1 MKIACLE
8 LEMKECRTEIRNH
21 GSERRNINM
30 LNIVYNYT
38 NKSKFSYEKQ
48 FLFELF
54 HVPVIIL
61 RTFYA
66 VFLKSLQQHFEVN
79 VTVIS
84 ILQIGKS
91 QHREMK

>member
-30 LNIVYNYT
+30 LNNVYNYT
-38 NKSKFSYEKQ
+38 NKSKFSYEQ
-48 FLFELF
+48 QLLFEFF
-54 HVPVIIL
+54 HVPVTIV

-66 VFLKSLQQHFEVN
+66 VLLK
-79 VTVIS
+79 
-84 ILQIGKS
+84 ILTTTL
-91 QHREMK
+91 